1 MKMTDGGRTIY
12 GFIQGEEP
20 RRFGPI
26 GIEGREVYTL
36 SYGGVSAL
44 TSCHDPGGFDD
55 LPRETLLRNL
65 TVYQSVI
72 EQVMAKHPVIPVK
85 FGTLLE
91 EDEAVIRM
99 LKRGKDQI
107 VQSLE
112 DVGDRIELD
121 VVALWPDM
129 DAILAEIGQTNEIK
143 ALKENTAAH
152 SEDEALE
159 MRIKAGKRVKA
170 LLDQKREAIKSVI
183 MPPLL
188 GIAEKHAVHSLMD
201 DAMIMN
207 AAFLINRGDAARLE
221 GIVTGLDRHF
231 EDRINFRIIGPLP
244 TYSFRTF
251 EIKTADH
258 EQLDNARKMLELEE
272 ETTQEKIRDNYWQLT
287 KKFHPDKFP
296 GDQEAQK
303 HFEKINQAYKIVT
316 DYCQAPSCSFREKDV
331 KNWASVTAVGNSG

>member
-1 MKMTDGGRTIY
+1 MTDKGRTIY

-20 RRFGPI
+20 RRFGPM
-26 GIEGREVYTL
+26 GIDGREVYTL
-36 SYGGVSAL
+36 SYEGVSAL
-44 TSCHDPGGFDD
+44 VSRTLEAFDD
-55 LPRETLLRNL
+55 LPKETLLRNL
-65 TVYQSVI
+65 TVYQSAI
-72 EQVMAKHPVIPVK
+72 EKVMNEHPVIPVK

-91 EDEAVIRM
+91 EDEGVIRM

-121 VVALWPDM
+121 VVAFWPDM
-129 DAILAEIGQTNEIK
+129 KAVLAEIGQTDEIK
-143 ALKENTAAH
+143 TLKENTAT
-152 SEDEALE
+152 ETEADVLE

-183 MPPLL
+183 IPPLL

-221 GIVTGLDRHF
+221 GVVAGLDRHF
-231 EDRINFRIIGPLP
+231 EDRINFRIIGPMP

-258 EQLDNARKMLELEE
+258 VQLDNARKMLELDE
-272 ETTQEKIRDNYWQLT
+272 ETTQEEIRDKYWQLT

-296 GDQEAQK
+296 GDRETQK
-303 HFEKINQAYKIVT
+303 HFEKINQAYNIVT

-331 KNWASVTAVGNSG
+331 KNWVSVTAVGSSD